1 MADGLDTAISNSF
14 ILVNDEVVIVL
25 LAIPL
30 YYRAV
35 YIYTSLGN
43 EKRFISQF
51 LWVMYSLLHL
61 LRLDGPA

>member
-14 ILVNDEVVIVL
+14 ILGNDEVVIVL

-35 YIYTSLGN
+35 YIQVWGMKKDSFRNFYGLC
-43 EKRFISQF
+43 
-51 LWVMYSLLHL
+51 SLLHL

>member
-14 ILVNDEVVIVL
+14 ILGNDEVVIML

-30 YYRAV
+30 YYRA
-35 YIYTSLGN
+35 
-43 EKRFISQF
+43 FIHIRVWGMKKDSF
-51 LWVMYSLLHL
+51 RNFYGLCSLLHL